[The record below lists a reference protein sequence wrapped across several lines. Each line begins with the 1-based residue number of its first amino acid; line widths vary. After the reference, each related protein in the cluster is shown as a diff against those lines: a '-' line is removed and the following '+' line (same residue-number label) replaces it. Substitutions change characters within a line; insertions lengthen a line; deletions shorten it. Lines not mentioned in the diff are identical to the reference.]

1 MGERAGGDDVIV
13 LRRVLGGELRR
24 HRLARGMTLKQV
36 GSAASV
42 SHAYISEVERG
53 EKEASSEMLAAICA
67 AMQVPMSQLLRDVS
81 DEVASLEST
90 DPQPTVAA
98 AA

>member
-1 MGERAGGDDVIV
+1 MIV

-24 HRLARGMTLKQV
+24 HRLGRGLTLKQV
-36 GSAASV
+36 GAAASV

-67 AMQVPMSQLLRDVS
+67 AMSVPLSQLMRDVS
-81 DEVASLEST
+81 DEVAHLEST
-90 DPQPTVAA
+90 GPQPTVAA